1 MIATV
6 IVVTAMTDMNAMTVT
21 IVVAEVSIA
30 SHIASVQQL
39 LPMEIS

>member
-1 MIATV
+1 MTDM
-6 IVVTAMTDMNAMTVT
+6 TAMTEM

-39 LPMEIS
+39 LLMEIS